1 MIACKGGIPV
11 KSQSK
16 RASIASLAIS
26 IILVITDHFIVN
38 IVSASMF
45 FMPCSC
51 GYMSFSQCMIL
62 PSSLLKAVL
71 VKVFSVRETS
81 EFDMDAGIERNESD
95 SNIWQD
101 KRFRR

>member
-1 MIACKGGIPV
+1 
-11 KSQSK
+11 
-16 RASIASLAIS
+16 
-26 IILVITDHFIVN
+26 
-38 IVSASMF
+38 MF
-45 FMPCSC
+45 F
-51 GYMSFSQCMIL
+51 MSFSQYMIL
-62 PSSLLKAVL
+62 PSFLLKAVL